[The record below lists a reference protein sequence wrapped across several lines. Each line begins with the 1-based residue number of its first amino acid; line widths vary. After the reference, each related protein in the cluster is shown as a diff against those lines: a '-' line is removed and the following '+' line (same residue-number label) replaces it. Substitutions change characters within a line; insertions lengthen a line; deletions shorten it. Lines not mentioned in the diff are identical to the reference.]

1 MSRPATLKVGN
12 TSYWTIMTYTSA
24 GVLVDADST
33 PTVVVYKN
41 GSLTADVVTITK
53 RSATTGI
60 YDAYYNPASEAEGDC
75 FTIQETATISSQA
88 YVQSWSLEVF
98 SDVEAVKAVTD
109 KIDTM
114 LESDSSDIFSGFESG
129 FDGWTAVAYFGGNAS
144 HTTVSTAQA
153 RTGNQSIRMIN
164 DGSNGS
170 NDRTGIVRTETFGSG
185 ATVSGY
191 FYSTNS
197 FASSEQRIEFWVDG
211 SLGSS
216 QNPTAGQTWE
226 AFSFNVPTGSH
237 DIALVRY
244 SDENNSSS
252 QVHLDDITIT
262 GVASTD
268 YQYTAESLDQAP
280 SPDNTSISAILADT
294 ADLQA
299 NQGQWLTATG
309 FSPSRY
315 YTFADSSGTDYVD
328 VYTEI
333 GVVKNLPK
341 VQKAI
346 VRLKLSGTASSSSD
360 WRLKLHVPSGNPS
373 SGFDLLDGV
382 TLPTSLSNYIL
393 QAEVDITS
401 CDNVDGSWSIVFED
415 FNYYGSVLSI
425 DDAAVEFSD
434 VPIASVGGDATAANQ
449 TAISNAIAALNDFDP
464 LNETVANVTLV
475 ATTTTN
481 TDMRGTDGANTVTP
495 NTIAPDNAGI
505 TANGTAISSLN
516 NITVQQVW
524 DALESGTYASG
535 SFGER
540 LLVSQ
545 GTHRTVQ
552 VTGSNHVAAD
562 VHEFQNDSIT
572 ASAIAADAVT
582 ELQTGLV
589 TVGTA
594 FTYTNGAGDTH
605 NVTIS

>member
-1 MSRPATLKVGN
+1 MSRPATLKVGS

-33 PTVVVYKN
+33 PTVAVRKN
-41 GSLTADVVTITK
+41 GTLTADVVTITK

-60 YDAYYNPASEAEGDC
+60 YDAYYNPASETEGDC

-88 YVQSWSLEVF
+88 YVQSWNFEVLAA
-98 SDVEAVKAVTD
+98 ERGTD
-109 KIDTM
+109 
-114 LESDSSDIFSGFESG
+114 
-129 FDGWTAVAYFGGNAS
+129 
-144 HTTVSTAQA
+144 
-153 RTGNQSIRMIN
+153 
-164 DGSNGS
+164 
-170 NDRTGIVRTETFGSG
+170 
-185 ATVSGY
+185 
-191 FYSTNS
+191 NS
-197 FASSEQRIEFWVDG
+197 
-211 SLGSS
+211 
-216 QNPTAGQTWE
+216 
-226 AFSFNVPTGSH
+226 
-237 DIALVRY
+237 
-244 SDENNSSS
+244 
-252 QVHLDDITIT
+252 
-262 GVASTD
+262 
-268 YQYTAESLDQAP
+268 
-280 SPDNTSISAILADT
+280 
-294 ADLQA
+294 
-299 NQGQWLTATG
+299 
-309 FSPSRY
+309 SPSRHY
-315 YTFADSSGTDYVD
+315 AFFDSNGTDYVD
-328 VYTEI
+328 VYTDRD
-333 GVVKNLPK
+333 VAKNLPK

-346 VRLKLSGTASSSSD
+346 VRLKVSGTASSSSD
-360 WRLKLHVPSGNPS
+360 WRLTLHPATGNPAT
-373 SGFDLLDGV
+373 GFDLLDGV
-382 TLPTSLSNYIL
+382 TLPTTVSNYIL
-393 QAEVDITS
+393 QAEVDLAA
-401 CDNVDGSWSIVFED
+401 CDNVDGSWRIVFED

-425 DDAAVEFSD
+425 DDATVEFSD

-449 TAISNAIAALNDFDP
+449 TAISNAISALNDFDP
-464 LNETVANVTLV
+464 AVEEVANVGLV
-475 ATTTTN
+475 ATCTTN
-481 TDMRGTDGANTVTP
+481 SDMRGTDGANTVVP

-524 DALESGTYASG
+524 DALTSGSYVSG

-562 VHEFQNDSIT
+562 VHEFQSDSIT

>member
-1 MSRPATLKVGN
+1 MAQEQTAYVGDDIKVLVNVIDSSGSHVAAVIN
-12 TSYWTIMTYTSA
+12 TSTTRLDGLSA
-24 GVLVDADST
+24 A
-33 PTVVVYKN
+33 PTV
-41 GSLTADVVTITK
+41 TTI
-53 RSATTGI
+53 ATGI
-60 YDAYYNPASEAEGDC
+60 YQIVFSGVTPAPSEGDRLV
-75 FTIQETATISSQA
+75 A
-88 YVQSWSLEVF
+88 
-98 SDVEAVKAVTD
+98 
-109 KIDTM
+109 KI
-114 LESDSSDIFSGFESG
+114 
-129 FDGWTAVAYFGGNAS
+129 
-144 HTTVSTAQA
+144 
-153 RTGNQSIRMIN
+153 
-164 DGSNGS
+164 NGS
-170 NDRTGIVRTETFGSG
+170 ISGTAWTEYGIPVVVVADERGTEN
-185 ATVSGY
+185 A
-191 FYSTNS
+191 
-197 FASSEQRIEFWVDG
+197 
-211 SLGSS
+211 
-216 QNPTAGQTWE
+216 
-226 AFSFNVPTGSH
+226 
-237 DIALVRY
+237 
-244 SDENNSSS
+244 
-252 QVHLDDITIT
+252 
-262 GVASTD
+262 
-268 YQYTAESLDQAP
+268 
-280 SPDNTSISAILADT
+280 
-294 ADLQA
+294 
-299 NQGQWLTATG
+299 
-309 FSPSRY
+309 SPSRY
-315 YTFADSSGTDYVD
+315 YTFADNSGTDYVD
-328 VYTEI
+328 VYTDI
-333 GVVKNLPK
+333 DVAKNLPK

-346 VRLKLSGTASSSSD
+346 VRLKLSGNASSSSD

-425 DDAAVEFSD
+425 NDAAVEFSD

-464 LNETVANVTLV
+464 AGDTVLNVTNV
-475 ATTTTN
+475 SVCASN
-481 TDMRGTDGANTVTP
+481 SDMRGTDGANTVTP

-505 TANGTAISSLN
+505 AANGTAISSLN

-524 DALESGTYASG
+524 DALTSGSYASG

-540 LLVSQ
+540 LLTSQ

-552 VTGSNHVAAD
+552 VTGSHHVAAD